1 MNKKQSSDL
10 KKHIGFWMRI
20 VSNNVSHS
28 FAKLLEESNVTVAEW
43 VVLREM
49 HDSNDVI
56 APSTVAELTG
66 LTRGAISK
74 LVDKLLDKKLVTRK
88 EASDDRRYQEIKLTT
103 KAIDLIPH
111 LASLADQNDD
121 NFFSVL
127 TKSEQKDLKDLLIK
141 VTQKKGL
148 NKFPVN

>member
-1 MNKKQSSDL
+1 MNKKKTSEL

-28 FAKLLEESNVTVAEW
+28 FAKRLEASNVTVAEW

-49 HDSNDVI
+49 HESNDVI
-56 APSTVAELTG
+56 APSTIAELTG

-74 LVDKLLDKKLVTRK
+74 LVDKLIEKKLVTRK
-88 EASDDRRYQEIKLTT
+88 EATDDRRYQEIELTA
-103 KAIDLIPH
+103 KGIDLIPH

-121 NFFSVL
+121 AFFSVL
-127 TKSEQKDLKDLLIK
+127 TKTEQKELKDLLIK
-141 VTQKKGL
+141 VTQKNGL
-148 NKFPVN
+148 NKFPVT